1 MPTPYRV
8 NVEIDSPIH
17 FDRTLV
23 LLRIVLAMVLA
34 WIGITSGW
42 VACALFVGLP
52 LLAAIAI
59 ARNGAERYLN
69 EDGPRVWRG
78 LTWLLRLSAFMMM
91 LTDTLPSTT
100 QHPVRF
106 ELRTSGQPTV
116 GSALLRF
123 LTSIPSGIVLC
134 LLGFLAGI
142 LLVIA
147 VVVALISAHVPHT
160 LLAYL
165 RGMLRW
171 QARLVAYHA
180 SLVAEYPPFSFDTS
194 DHHTLSAD
202 QNNAYAA

>member
-1 MPTPYRV
+1 MSTTYPV
-8 NVEIDSPIH
+8 NVEIESPPR

-23 LLRIVLAMVLA
+23 LLRILLAIVLA

-42 VACALFVGLP
+42 VACALFAGLP
-52 LLAAIAI
+52 LLAAISI
-59 ARNGAERYLN
+59 ARNGAGRYLN
-69 EDGPRVWRG
+69 EDGPRIWRG
-78 LTWLLRLSAFMMM
+78 LTWLLQLSAFMIL

-100 QHPVRF
+100 HQPVRF
-106 ELRTSGQPTV
+106 ELRTTGNPTV

-123 LTSIPSGIVLC
+123 ITSIPSGIVMC
-134 LLGFLAGI
+134 LLGFVAGF

-147 VVVALISAHVPHT
+147 LMFALISAHVPHM

-171 QARLVAYHA
+171 QTRLVAYHA
-180 SLVAEYPPFSFDTS
+180 SLVDEYPPFSFDTS

-202 QNNAYAA
+202 QNSAYAA